1 MESGDEYLLTIT
13 HEEYKQHLEPLIQR
27 HDKLFNNLVRT
38 YDGDIDIELR
48 PKKNLSDR
56 EGRVT
61 IKISLL
67 SRTGVLKITLKL
79 IYKHNTSL
87 SQWID
92 EKKLIINRKR
102 LELEEYKRR

>member
-13 HEEYKQHLEPLIQR
+13 HEEYKQHLEPLIKR
-27 HDKLFNNLVRT
+27 SDSIFNNLVKT
-38 YDGDIDIELR
+38 YVGDLDIELR
-48 PKKNLSDR
+48 PKKNLSDS
-56 EGRVT
+56 EGSAT
-61 IKISLL
+61 IKISLF
-67 SRTGVLKITLKL
+67 SRKGILKVTIKM
-79 IYKHNTSL
+79 IYKHNTPL